1 MLHFALFCFVYG
13 NIKGEVKQMPN
24 FRKFQLRQLEH
35 MFAVLCT
42 HGQQCTYLIS
52 LVKIKRFGDYNGIIT
67 VEVWLGGTW

>member
-1 MLHFALFCFVYG
+1 
-13 NIKGEVKQMPN
+13 MPN

-42 HGQQCTYLIS
+42 QGQQCTYLIS